1 MREPRYPLPRVVM
14 NNGRLHGIPRT
25 HHVWGGGSIALLF
38 KFLGAFRAGVRCA
51 AENAPNAPGAR
62 GILASRDDGKRRPI
76 APIEFVTSS
85 LVILLGRI
93 RQ

>member
-1 MREPRYPLPRVVM
+1 MSNM
-14 NNGRLHGIPRT
+14 RLHGIPRA
-25 HHVWGGGSIALLF
+25 HRVWGGGSIALLF

-51 AENAPNAPGAR
+51 AEDKAERPE
-62 GILASRDDGKRRPI
+62 ASGPDPRRREGRRAEP
-76 APIEFVTSS
+76 AVPVEFVTGS